1 MTFASENTL
10 MKLLKLLLL
19 FILALMSG
27 NLIMAQS
34 GIKGIVS
41 DKITGE
47 TLIGANVVIDS
58 ISPVIGASTQL
69 DGDYTLTIQP
79 GTYTIKCSFVSY
91 KTKVVTGVVVK
102 EGEYT
107 EVHFVL
113 DQAEGTEL
121 FEIDVVESKINNTE
135 NAVLMDIKKA
145 SQVAVGVSG
154 QEIAKSNFRDASEV
168 ARRLPGVTVIDN
180 RFVMVRGL
188 SERYNEVW
196 VNNGTTPSVEPDVK
210 AFSFDLIPSNALDRF
225 LIYKTGAPELP
236 GNFAGG
242 AVKIFTK
249 DMPEKNF
256 IQLNYSA
263 SYRAQ
268 TTFNDAITLD
278 KKQGDW
284 IGMSARQRGIPEG
297 FPNVNLLT
305 LSPSELQAAG
315 QLFSNNWKP
324 ENVSKM
330 PLDNRF
336 GIAGAWR
343 KNFKKVQVGM
353 NTGANYS
360 NTWEYRD
367 VKLLQAN
374 FNEAT
379 NVYDTFVY
387 NRDDRYIHQ
396 IRAGFVSNWNLKFG
410 NNHSF
415 HFKNLINQTG
425 TSTAF
430 IRTQNN
436 KAGGYEAQ
444 LIEQRYQERGIYV
457 GQLGA
462 VHRFADDKTI
472 IDWNYTYAASHRS
485 DPDLRRIRRNLDL
498 NDPSDPRYGM
508 YYLPSP
514 GSDPNTA
521 GRFYLDLEENIHA
534 FALNAEQKIVLGEE
548 ADFIPTIKFGGFY
561 EDKKRAFNMRS
572 FGFRASSIFTFDQN
586 IAYQPLDS
594 LFIPEH
600 INSTTGYQIVD
611 ATKPADSYSAS
622 NRLLAYYLG
631 INLPVTKKFNV
642 YTGVRV
648 EDNIQT
654 LNSFDRIT
662 SERINTVI
670 DKTDL
675 LPSINASYN
684 FTDKA
689 LVRIAYAKTINRP
702 EFRELAPFP
711 FLNFDFN
718 ALYYGNDTLVNCYI
732 HNFDA
737 RYEFYP
743 APGET
748 FSLGGFYKKFE
759 NPIENIIIP
768 TGGQNDFSYQNAL
781 SAVSYGVELDIRKSF
796 SEKGDKM
803 KSGFLSNLSM
813 VMNASYIWS
822 KVELN
827 TTGFQENERPMQ
839 GQSPFI
845 VNGGLFYQNDTLDL
859 SVNLLY
865 NVIGPRIIF
874 VGNDLDPDVYEM
886 PRNILDLTITK
897 GIGKN
902 IKLRFSVND
911 LLNQPIL
918 FVQDGNAN
926 GKLERD
932 TDLHFMSY
940 KRGSYYTLGV
950 TFRIEGKEPKKP

>member
-1 MTFASENTL
+1 
-10 MKLLKLLLL
+10 MK
-19 FILALMSG
+19 
-27 NLIMAQS
+27 
-34 GIKGIVS
+34 

-47 TLIGANVVIDS
+47 TLIGANVIIDS
-58 ISPVIGASTQL
+58 IQPSVGAPTQL
-69 DGDYTLTIQP
+69 DGDYIINIKP
-79 GTYTIKCSFVSY
+79 GTYTIRCSFISY
-91 KTKVVTGVVVK
+91 KTKVVTGVKVV
-102 EGEYT
+102 EGKYT
-107 EVHFVL
+107 TVDFSLE
-113 DQAEGTEL
+113 QAGGTEL
-121 FEIDVVESKINNTE
+121 FEIDVVEARVNNTE

-145 SQVAVGVSG
+145 NQVAVGVSS

-210 AFSFDLIPSNALDRF
+210 AFSFDLIPSNAVDRF

-249 DMPEKNF
+249 DMPERSF
-256 IQLNYSA
+256 VQLNYSA

-268 TTFNDAITLD
+268 TTFNEAITLE
-278 KKQGDW
+278 KKDGDW
-284 IGMSARQRGIPEG
+284 IGRSAELRGVPSG
-297 FPNVNLLT
+297 FPTVNLLT
-305 LSPSELQAAG
+305 LNATDLQAAG
-315 QLFSNNWKP
+315 RMFDNNWKP
-324 ENVSKM
+324 RDVAKM

-336 GIAGAWR
+336 GISGAWR
-343 KNFKKVQVGM
+343 QNFKKIQVGM
-353 NTGANYS
+353 NTGATYS

-367 VKLLQAN
+367 VKLIQAN

-379 NVYDTFVY
+379 QVYDTFVY

-396 IRAGFVSNWNLKFG
+396 VRAGLVHNWNFKFG
-410 NNHSF
+410 ANHSLN
-415 HFKNLINQTG
+415 FKNLLNQTG

-430 IRTQNN
+430 IRKQDN

-457 GQLGA
+457 GQLGGE
-462 VHRFADDKTI
+462 HKFNDDKTI
-472 IDWNYTYAASHRS
+472 FDWNYTYSSSRRS
-485 DPDLRRIRRNLDL
+485 DPDLRRVRRNLDL

-521 GRFYLDLEENIHA
+521 GRFYLDLVEKIHA
-534 FALNAEQKIVLGEE
+534 FALNGEQKIALGK
-548 ADFIPTIKFGGFY
+548 DGNFLPTLKFGGFY
-561 EDKKRAFNMRS
+561 EDKKREFNMRS

-586 IAYQPLDS
+586 IAYKPLDS

-600 INSTTGYQIVD
+600 INPTTGYQIVD

-622 NRLLAYYLG
+622 NKLIAYYLG
-631 INLPVTKKFNV
+631 INLPVTKKMNV

-648 EDNIQT
+648 EDNVQT
-654 LNSFDRIT
+654 LNSFDRVT
-662 SERINTVI
+662 SERVNTII
-670 DKTDL
+670 DKTDF
-675 LPSINASYN
+675 LPSLNATYN
-684 FTDKA
+684 FTEKS
-689 LVRIAYAKTINRP
+689 LVRVAFAKTINRP

-732 HNFDA
+732 QNFDA

-743 APGET
+743 SPGET
-748 FSLGGFYKKFE
+748 FSIGGFYKKFQ

-781 SAVSYGVELDIRKSF
+781 GAVSYGIELDTRKSLAKF
-796 SEKGDKM
+796 GEKIKVKFISD
-803 KSGFLSNLSM
+803 LSI

-827 TTGFQENERPMQ
+827 TAGFQANERPMQ
-839 GQSPFI
+839 GQSPYI
-845 VNGGLFYQNDTLDL
+845 VNGGFYYQSDTLDL
-859 SVNLLY
+859 GISLLY

-886 PRNILDLTITK
+886 PRNILDLSITK
-897 GIGKN
+897 GIGQNLK
-902 IKLRFSVND
+902 IRFSIND
-911 LLNQPIL
+911 ILNQPIL
-918 FVQDGNAN
+918 FIQDGNGN

-932 TDLHFMSY
+932 ADVHFMNFR
-940 KRGSYYTLGV
+940 RGSYYTLGV
-950 TFRIEGKEPKKP
+950 TYRLNGKEPRKPKA